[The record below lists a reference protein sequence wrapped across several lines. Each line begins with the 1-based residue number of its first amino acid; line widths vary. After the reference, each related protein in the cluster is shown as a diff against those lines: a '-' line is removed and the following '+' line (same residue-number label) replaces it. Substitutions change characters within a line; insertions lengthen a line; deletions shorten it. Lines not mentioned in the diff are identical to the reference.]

1 MMDDADVFIKKVLLY
16 QRSATLILLFSA
28 SVSKLESNGVAV
40 DAMGETIW
48 RSPNHLGMCR
58 DIQKISENELLVQY
72 DGGQEI
78 IYHVS
83 EESVKIYSD
92 KN

>member
-1 MMDDADVFIKKVLLY
+1 MLTFLLKKFYYTNGV
-16 QRSATLILLFSA
+16 QPLILLFSA
-28 SVSKLESNGVAV
+28 SVSKLESNVVAV